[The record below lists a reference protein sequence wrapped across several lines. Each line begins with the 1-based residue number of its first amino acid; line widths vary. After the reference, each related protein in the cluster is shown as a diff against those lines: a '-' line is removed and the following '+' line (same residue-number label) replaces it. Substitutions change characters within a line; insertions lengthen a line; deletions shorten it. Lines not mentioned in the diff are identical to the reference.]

1 MSLPQLDQRAFNL
14 YARQGRV
21 ASVQGLTEVIRF
33 LRRYQPEVL
42 KALKKDI
49 SAEIKPLVEDSVNEV
64 NSLVTSQLKSRNYE
78 MFHNGKTAWG
88 GVRYTP
94 KVTSNRAGLIK
105 LTFTGKGGKLGFDYA
120 ELAGIYRQF
129 PRARSKPW
137 PGRPNGY
144 NYAYQ
149 GYTFNDRLGKDFGRP
164 GRFMWIRIIKKRK
177 LINRQIDQIL
187 TRYNI
192 KVNAQLRGGA
202 GKPGGII

>member
-1 MSLPQLDQRAFNL
+1 MSLPKLDEQAFNL
-14 YARQGRV
+14 YARQGRR

-49 SAEIKPLVEDSVNEV
+49 STEIKPLVEDSVREV
-64 NSLVTSQLKSRNYE
+64 NSVVTSQLKARDYQ
-78 MFHNGKTAWG
+78 MFHNGKTAWN

-105 LTFTGKGGKLGFDYA
+105 LTFTGKGGKLGYDYS
-120 ELAGIYRQF
+120 ELAGIERRL
-129 PRARSKPW
+129 PRDRSKPW
-137 PGRPNGY
+137 PARPRGY
-144 NYAYQ
+144 QYNDQ
-149 GYTFNDRLGKDFGRP
+149 GYVFNRRLGKDFGKP

-177 LINRQIDQIL
+177 LINRQIDTIL

-192 KVNAQLRGGA
+192 KVNAKLRGGA
-202 GKPGGII
+202 GSPGGII